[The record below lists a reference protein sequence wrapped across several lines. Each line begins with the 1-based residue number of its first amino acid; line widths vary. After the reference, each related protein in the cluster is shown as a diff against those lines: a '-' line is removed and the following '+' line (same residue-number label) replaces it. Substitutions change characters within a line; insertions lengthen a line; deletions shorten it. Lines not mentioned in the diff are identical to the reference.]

1 MTFNHL
7 IHEREDRKSKFGTD
21 AEIFADVKMP
31 DKYSCFYDGIKDCC
45 SGSCANYQQCVAQQE
60 GF

>member
-1 MTFNHL
+1 MVMNFSQIIKTGKA
-7 IHEREDRKSKFGTD
+7 EFGSD
-21 AEIFADVKMP
+21 AEIFSR